1 MKGSSFVYNRYLA
14 PAFAE
19 HEADI
24 DAALGNLRSQ
34 ATSSLTDALGYVWKA
49 VQQQLNVRM
58 PCPRLLTSHSPY
70 MSVESWKHP
79 CLS

>member
-1 MKGSSFVYNRYLA
+1 MYNRYLA

-34 ATSSLTDALGYVWKA
+34 ATSSLTDALGYVWKV

-58 PCPRLLTSHSPY
+58 PRPRLLTSHTPY
-70 MSVESWKHP
+70 IFVGCWKHP
-79 CLS
+79 WLS

>member
-1 MKGSSFVYNRYLA
+1 MVYDRFLA

-34 ATSSLTDALGYVWKA
+34 ATSSLTDALGYIWRLIA
-49 VQQQLNVRM
+49 QQLNVRVAE
-58 PCPRLLTSHSPY
+58 PLPAS
-70 MSVESWKHP
+70 SVAT
-79 CLS
+79 